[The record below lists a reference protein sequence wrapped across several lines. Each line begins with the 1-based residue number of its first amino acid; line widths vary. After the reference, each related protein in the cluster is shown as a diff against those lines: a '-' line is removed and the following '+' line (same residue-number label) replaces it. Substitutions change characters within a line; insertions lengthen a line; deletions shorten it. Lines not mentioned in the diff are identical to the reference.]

1 MNMKHDHVDLI
12 HAQWAQEK
20 PDLGTSPMGVIG
32 RISRISRHL
41 DQLLQKNYS
50 QFNLNGGEFDVL
62 ASLRRSGHPYQL
74 TPTELFNS
82 LMLSSGAMTNR
93 LDRLEDAGLIKRNPN
108 PNDRRGILVTLTEQ
122 GIELMDRAY
131 PAHIANEDQILSSLT
146 ITEREVL
153 KDLLRKML
161 LSFESRKWVEGRTEE
176 NKKQG

>member
-12 HAQWAQEK
+12 QAQWAQEK
-20 PDLGTSPMGVIG
+20 PDLDASPMGVIG

-108 PNDRRGILVTLTEQ
+108 PNDRRGILVTMTEQ

-131 PAHIANEDQILSSLT
+131 TAHIANEDQILSSLT
-146 ITEREVL
+146 ITEREEL
-153 KDLLRKML
+153 INLLRKML
-161 LSFESRKWVEGRTEE
+161 LSFEGRKWD
-176 NKKQG
+176 